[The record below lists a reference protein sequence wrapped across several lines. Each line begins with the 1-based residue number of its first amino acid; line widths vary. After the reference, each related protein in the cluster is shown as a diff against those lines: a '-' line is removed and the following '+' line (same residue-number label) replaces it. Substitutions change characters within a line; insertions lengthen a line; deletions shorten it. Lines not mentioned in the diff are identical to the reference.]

1 MKFKNI
7 IFLNVNQM
15 NKHKQD
21 IQTYQNVYISLIS
34 FGMSRNTAESIAKY
48 SSISRFYY
56 KNVHIAYTRIG
67 NREIWCMNQK
77 KTDLESHRKSSEH
90 AEEALVKKINRSFFR
105 KQIKHPITMYSIRIN
120 RLGVIKCA
128 KPCRDC
134 MRYIINSKIK
144 IKNIIWIEYDFS
156 GDMTVVSQNIAKSDL
171 QHHGVS
177 SGRRWNHTS

>member
-15 NKHKQD
+15 NKNQND

-48 SSISRFYY
+48 SSISRLYY

-144 IKNIIWIEYDFS
+144 IKNTIWIEYDFS

>member
-7 IFLNVNQM
+7 IFLNVNKM
-15 NKHKQD
+15 NKNQND
-21 IQTYQNVYISLIS
+21 NQTYQNVYISLIS
-34 FGMSRNTAESIAKY
+34 FGISRNTAESIAKY
-48 SSISRFYY
+48 SSISRFYH

>member
-15 NKHKQD
+15 NKNQND

-128 KPCRDC
+128 KSCRDC

>member
-1 MKFKNI
+1 
-7 IFLNVNQM
+7 M
-15 NKHKQD
+15 NKNQNKNQHKKNKND
-21 IQTYQNVYISLIS
+21 NQTFQNVYISLES

-48 SSISRFYY
+48 SNISRFYH

-77 KTDLESHRKSSEH
+77 KTDLESRRKSSEH

-105 KQIKHPITMYSIRIN
+105 KQIKYPITMYSIRIN
-120 RLGVIKCA
+120 RFGVIKCA

-144 IKNIIWIEYDFS
+144 IKNIIWIEYDVS
-156 GDMTVVSQNIAKSDL
+156 GEMTVVSQNISKSDL
-171 QHHGVS
+171 KDYGVS
-177 SGRRWNHTS
+177 SGRRWNRKL

>member
-1 MKFKNI
+1 MQKQSFPEQRVLQKVTVRF
-7 IFLNVNQM
+7 FL
-15 NKHKQD
+15 
-21 IQTYQNVYISLIS
+21 L
-34 FGMSRNTAESIAKY
+34 
-48 SSISRFYY
+48 
-56 KNVHIAYTRIG
+56 
-67 NREIWCMNQK
+67 
-77 KTDLESHRKSSEH
+77 RK
-90 AEEALVKKINRSFFR
+90 A
-105 KQIKHPITMYSIRIN
+105 HPITMYSIRIN

>member
-15 NKHKQD
+15 NKNQND

-48 SSISRFYY
+48 SNISRFYY

-77 KTDLESHRKSSEH
+77 KTDLESSRKSSEH

>member
-15 NKHKQD
+15 NKNQND
-21 IQTYQNVYISLIS
+21 NQTYQNVYISLIS
-34 FGMSRNTAESIAKY
+34 FGISRNTAESIAKY
-48 SSISRFYY
+48 SNISRFYH

-105 KQIKHPITMYSIRIN
+105 KQIKYPITMYSIRIN

-156 GDMTVVSQNIAKSDL
+156 GNMHFISQNIAKSDL

-177 SGRRWNHTS
+177 SGRKWIRKK